1 MKEYQIL
8 IVEDVSMIS
17 DYMGLILSQ
26 HGYRI
31 SGVVVSGE
39 EAVVAALRTRP
50 DLVLMDIKIG
60 GVVDGITAAA
70 MIREKSDIP
79 IIYVTAYTD
88 QAVIDRAMST
98 KSSAYLRKPFKG
110 NELVGM
116 VRKTLERDTANK
128 EKARTYLSAAM

>member
-8 IVEDVSMIS
+8 IVEDVAMIA

-26 HGYRI
+26 HGYHI
-31 SGVVVSGE
+31 SGVVDSGE
-39 EAVVAALRTRP
+39 EAVVAALSTPP

-60 GVVDGITAAA
+60 GVIDGITAAA

-98 KSSAYLRKPFKG
+98 TSAAYLRKPFKG

-116 VRKTLERDTANK
+116 VRKTLERVTPNK
-128 EKARTYLSAAM
+128 DKARNYLPVVM